1 MLGFIRNGKRIVKIY
16 EDSPAGRNDKIRVGD
31 EIIAI
36 NHKEILN
43 ARDIS
48 GLLRNSGSSVII
60 TFGRNGNAIFTWI
73 TFVLLIFII
82 HTIVIIIS
90 KLLLLITLWLPV
102 ELENEQ
108 RDLMKGLNHDEQAP
122 YDADVVEARYS
133 RTYKVQIP
141 GIKWITGII
150 LQYS

>member
-60 TFGRNGNAIFTWI
+60 TFGRNGNAIFT
-73 TFVLLIFII
+73 
-82 HTIVIIIS
+82 
-90 KLLLLITLWLPV
+90 
-102 ELENEQ
+102 
-108 RDLMKGLNHDEQAP
+108 
-122 YDADVVEARYS
+122 
-133 RTYKVQIP
+133 
-141 GIKWITGII
+141 
-150 LQYS
+150 